1 VLRHHNAREEEPVSI
16 TVLLADDAACMRNAI
31 RRLLERDPEIQI
43 AAKAST
49 LDQVIEIAASVR
61 PDVIILD
68 VDLSAIEDLALLRLK
83 SAICGSRLIGIS
95 VWNDDGAKAL
105 ADFLGSE
112 TLLDKLDIVPDL
124 IPAIKRHSNIR
135 EHSSNP
141 QMAQP

>member
-1 VLRHHNAREEEPVSI
+1 VSI

-43 AAKAST
+43 VAETST
-49 LDQVIEIAASVR
+49 LDQVIEVAASVR

-83 SAICGSRLIGIS
+83 SGVCGSRLIGIS

-105 ADFLGSE
+105 ADFLGAE

-124 IPAIKRHSNIR
+124 IPAIKRHANVR
-135 EHSSNP
+135 ELSPSP

>member
-1 VLRHHNAREEEPVSI
+1 VSI

-43 AAKAST
+43 AAKASA